1 VAFNEDF
8 DLELDGEEKFSMIK
22 KAVGTVHGKELEYAT
37 FIEEIADKISRK
49 VWGSN
54 INLLLCQS
62 NLAYL
67 LTHHFLLF
75 VLKFL
80 LFLAE
85 WFHRPGIQFIH
96 RLLMRHIL
104 PQKLLTLKAI
114 NQNNIC
120 KYLLLPSFQFTLCK

>member
-54 INLLLCQS
+54 KTPWWDVLAISIYIHIVLTMLVCIIKSDFINLTLVLMLL
-62 NLAYL
+62 
-67 LTHHFLLF
+67 
-75 VLKFL
+75 
-80 LFLAE
+80 
-85 WFHRPGIQFIH
+85 
-96 RLLMRHIL
+96 
-104 PQKLLTLKAI
+104 
-114 NQNNIC
+114 
-120 KYLLLPSFQFTLCK
+120 

>member
-67 LTHHFLLF
+67 F
-75 VLKFL
+75 
-80 LFLAE
+80 
-85 WFHRPGIQFIH
+85 
-96 RLLMRHIL
+96 
-104 PQKLLTLKAI
+104 
-114 NQNNIC
+114 
-120 KYLLLPSFQFTLCK
+120 S